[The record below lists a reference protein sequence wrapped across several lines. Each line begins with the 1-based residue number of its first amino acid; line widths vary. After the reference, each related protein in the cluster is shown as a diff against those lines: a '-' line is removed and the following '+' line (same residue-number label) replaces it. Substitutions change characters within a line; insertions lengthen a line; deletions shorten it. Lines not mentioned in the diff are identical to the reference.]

1 MTQSGPVRLGIAL
14 TTGMVLHSACS
25 STSEPPA
32 EVPTDRND
40 LEAMAVVDLQ
50 VKGQPFRVWV
60 APTPEEQQFGLMH
73 VTTEQMAPLPDGT
86 ERGMLFVFSVELEL
100 AFWMKDTIIPLD
112 IAYLRSD
119 GTIVKIHTMP
129 ALETRTFPS
138 NGLARFA
145 LEVNAGRLDALGVFE
160 GDRIEIPESVLKT
173 NR

>member
-1 MTQSGPVRLGIAL
+1 MTKPGPAGLGIAL
-14 TTGMVLHSACS
+14 TTVMLLHAACS
-25 STSEPPA
+25 STTETPA
-32 EVPTDRND
+32 AVPTDRNN

-50 VKGQPFRVWV
+50 LTGQPFRVWV
-60 APTPEEQQFGLMH
+60 APTPQERQFGLMH

-86 ERGMLFVFSVELEL
+86 ERGMLFVFGVELEL
-100 AFWMKDTIIPLD
+100 AFWMKNTIIPLD

-119 GTIVKIHTMP
+119 GTIVKTHTMP

-138 NGLARFA
+138 HGLARFA

-173 NR
+173 GR